1 MDREEILER
10 LTEHGTR
17 DQVQW
22 FNNLD
27 PEIFLEVFFSIISE
41 NKAKNKSVNS
51 AAKDIGE
58 FLDKSEYSEYVLY
71 RAMYLLLDSMRKI
84 MPAFKDDLG
93 GVPTVEAAYEI
104 ITEGA
109 KIRTVKEIVAASMQ
123 IEINS
128 PNN

>member
-1 MDREEILER
+1 MDREEILEI
-10 LTEHGTR
+10 LTEHGTT

-27 PEIFLEVFFSIISE
+27 ADIFLEVFFSIISE
-41 NKAKNKSVNS
+41 NKAKNESVNL

-58 FLDKSEYSEYVLY
+58 FLDKREYSDFVLF

-93 GVPTVEAAYEI
+93 C
-104 ITEGA
+104 
-109 KIRTVKEIVAASMQ
+109 
-123 IEINS
+123 
-128 PNN
+128 